1 MSTTDNGRPWWKSK
15 WEEHLQARHIIHMF
29 FAAIVNSF
37 HVWVTLIGFMLATM
51 PLWHNTGQQGGANQ
65 VLTQIGNTILVA
77 GVIGAF
83 MRFVSTTKFMRNEFA
98 NLMYSKDFLKKPQ
111 NFDWALN
118 NLLEASVNR
127 YMPAI
132 KTHLKL
138 EHLKKN
144 LPERPDLVY
153 KAYSQQLNAKWAD
166 KARGV
171 IQVDEE
177 TELTVET
184 IKDHSGTVTYRYI
197 APDLGEKFTYEVS
210 ELTICYPEAGNKAID
225 KLNEVTYDYRG
236 GEVEISYE
244 IGIHGDNEHKLHRK
258 MRRYVKLD
266 QEPYIIFTALRYQL
280 NTQVSFNCE
289 SEDISGYFTS
299 LGTDRD
305 FTTMSGKNKTH
316 KFKELFTGLLLK
328 GQGYTIYF
336 CHTPPPL
343 VENQSVTKENQDPSK
358 VSD

>member
-1 MSTTDNGRPWWKSK
+1 MPTTENGDSWWKRQ
-15 WEEHLQARHIIHMF
+15 WEEHFQTRHIIHMF
-29 FAAIVNSF
+29 FSAIVNSF
-37 HVWVTLIGFMLATM
+37 HVWVTLLGLILATM
-51 PLWHNTGQQGGANQ
+51 PVWHTTGQQSQVNQ
-65 VLTQIGNTILVA
+65 VLPQIGNTILIA

-83 MRFVSTTKFMRNEFA
+83 MRFISTTKFMRNEFA
-98 NLMYSKDFLKKPQ
+98 NLMYSRDFLKKPQ

-118 NLLEASVNR
+118 NLLETSVNR

-132 KTHLKL
+132 KAHLKL
-138 EHLKKN
+138 DHLKQN

-153 KAYSQQLNAKWAD
+153 KAYYQQLNVKWAD
-166 KARGV
+166 KDRGV

-184 IKDHSGTVTYRYI
+184 IKDHSGIVKYRYI
-197 APDLGEKFTYEVS
+197 APNLGDDFSYEIN
-210 ELTICYPEAGNKAID
+210 ELTILSPETGEEAIEKIND
-225 KLNEVTYDYRG
+225 VSYDYRD

-244 IGIHGDNEHKLHRK
+244 IGIQGDKEHKIHRK

-299 LGTDRD
+299 LGTDKE
-305 FTTMSGKNKTH
+305 FITMSGKNKTH
-316 KFKELFTGLLLK
+316 KFKELYQSLLLK

-336 CHTPPPL
+336 CHTPPPPH
-343 VENQSVTKENQDPSK
+343 TG
-358 VSD
+358 